1 MSSRQPTWIVTGGA
15 GFIGASFTLMARA
28 RGLARVVVLDR
39 LRFPSVRASLE
50 PLAHDPAFELIEG
63 SIDEPDTLESL
74 FRVYEPDAI
83 VHCAAETHV
92 DRSIAGPEAFVET
105 NVMGTLRLIEA
116 ARAYLGRAPD
126 AKRDAFRFLHV
137 STDEVFGSLGPND
150 LPFTEASPY
159 APNSPYAASKAGS
172 DHLVRAAHATYGFP
186 AIVTHCTNN
195 YGPRQHPEKL
205 IPMAIS
211 SAVRDEPI
219 PIYGDGRQRRDWLHV
234 DDHCRGLLAAL
245 EKGETGASDIF
256 GAGADVANNDLLAM
270 LCVELDAAMLADRPH
285 ARLLR
290 HVIDR
295 PGHDRRYA
303 VDCAHTHAALGWR
316 PERVLAEGLGET
328 VRWYL
333 ENAEWVESAF
343 EPIHDGWLERCHRA
357 AGRA

>member
-219 PIYGDGRQRRDWLHV
+219 PIYG
-234 DDHCRGLLAAL
+234 AA
-245 EKGETGASDIF
+245 
-256 GAGADVANNDLLAM
+256 VANNDLVAM